1 MNPFDAIRQAHNAV
15 AVRKSRRII
24 KRVEG
29 VRGSYGTIYADGTGA
44 IHGVKAAKLNARE
57 MSAMKR
63 KMLDA
68 FGSCMDELN
77 EDASRRAG
85 ACFGA
90 MQAVKSVVRKR
101 RRVRRRRIK

>member
-1 MNPFDAIRQAHNAV
+1 MERFTLTARALSTAL
-15 AVRKSRRII
+15 
-24 KRVEG
+24 
-29 VRGSYGTIYADGTGA
+29 
-44 IHGVKAAKLNARE
+44 KAAKLNARE

-90 MQAVKSVVRKR
+90 MQAVKSVVRSAA
-101 RRVRRRRIK
+101 VSAAGD